1 LDWYWWLWRACDSFF
16 ALPLTIE
23 MRYRLR
29 TLLIVLAVGQ
39 VVLWAGYWGSL
50 AAIRWQDERNAARV
64 IKQLKEDLRREA
76 SQRR

>member
-1 LDWYWWLWRACDSFF
+1 
-16 ALPLTIE
+16 